1 MIILRKIG
9 SIAAVLAGA
18 WLCLRWFEWKSLY
31 YPDRKMDEL
40 PSDAGLEYE
49 EVWFVAEDG
58 TRLHG
63 WWIPHPEARGTVIHL
78 HGNAGN
84 ISSRIWIAADLNRL
98 KLNVFLF
105 DWRGY
110 GLSRGLPREKGL
122 YRDARAAYEVVR
134 AKYDDA
140 ENPPVILHGQSLGG
154 AVAAQLALDKPCRGL
169 IIESSFS
176 SVPDMARV
184 MYPAL
189 PAVLIRSR
197 FDTASKM
204 PKLKIPVI
212 VAHSRTDDLVP
223 YEQGRKIFEAA
234 NEPKTFCE
242 LSGGHNEAGWH
253 TGGEYW
259 SAIEKFAA
267 AVFPPENR

>member
-1 MIILRKIG
+1 MIILKKIG
-9 SIAAVLAGA
+9 SVAAALATV
-18 WLCLRWFEWKSLY
+18 WIFFRWFEWKNLY
-31 YPDRKMDEL
+31 YPDRKMDAT
-40 PSDAGLEYE
+40 PADVGLRFE
-49 EVWFVAEDG
+49 EIWFVAEDG
-58 TRLHG
+58 ARLHG

-84 ISSRIWIAADLNRL
+84 ISSRIWIPADLNRL

-105 DWRGY
+105 DYRGY
-110 GLSRGLPREKGL
+110 GRSKGFPREKGL

-169 IIESSFS
+169 IIESTFS
-176 SVPDMARV
+176 SVPDMARA

-189 PAVLIRSR
+189 PRAVIRSK
-197 FDTASKM
+197 FDTVSKM
-204 PKLKIPVI
+204 PEIRIPVI

-234 NEPKTFCE
+234 NEPKVFCE
-242 LSGGHNEAGWH
+242 LTGGHNETGWH
-253 TGGEYW
+253 ACGDYW
-259 SAIEKFAA
+259 SAIEKLAA
-267 AVFPPENR
+267 SVLP